1 MWHAWSWPLI
11 EERPQ
16 RSLALSRIFLFMA
29 AFSSSHVEAWLHVHC
44 PGLEKK
50 WRRPN
55 NNFKPCTRLVTGS
68 TGATTNEDIPLS
80 SYSTANCNEGPN
92 YIVNFIQLATSA
104 QQPATHCFKPVTPQI
119 QQFIPK
125 CGYALK
131 IGGAERTVFT
141 QQQKEIMIQYYNR
154 QANYDIQ
161 ADTTEC
167 AATMRKRGLEPLKDS
182 QIKSWWNSYHQ
193 KSEREMER
201 MAQHLH
207 TAREGTTAMLS
218 NQPASTTQPT
228 ICIWSISFTSY
239 VIVTTISTLQQN
251 YVWYLCVTFFVRRF
265 IVLRWPGLCRV
276 PDDHA
281 SCIYFCKNVFTEI
294 LARQLN

>member
-92 YIVNFIQLATSA
+92 YKFHSACDLGPTASNSLLQACHSSNSAVHSKVWICFENWGSKAHSVHPTAKRDYDSVLQSISQLRHSGWYNWMCCYHEEEGPGT
-104 QQPATHCFKPVTPQI
+104 
-119 QQFIPK
+119 
-125 CGYALK
+125 LK
-131 IGGAERTVFT
+131 RFPNKKLVEFLSPE
-141 QQQKEIMIQYYNR
+141 K
-154 QANYDIQ
+154 
-161 ADTTEC
+161 
-167 AATMRKRGLEPLKDS
+167 RKRNGKDGS
-182 QIKSWWNSYHQ
+182 TFTYRTWRNY
-193 KSEREMER
+193 
-201 MAQHLH
+201 
-207 TAREGTTAMLS
+207 S
-218 NQPASTTQPT
+218 NVVQSASINHPT
-228 ICIWSISFTSY
+228 
-239 VIVTTISTLQQN
+239 N
-251 YVWYLCVTFFVRRF
+251 
-265 IVLRWPGLCRV
+265 
-276 PDDHA
+276 
-281 SCIYFCKNVFTEI
+281 
-294 LARQLN
+294 

>member
-16 RSLALSRIFLFMA
+16 RSLALARIFLFMA
-29 AFSSSHVEAWLHVHC
+29 GFSSSHVEAWLHVHC

-80 SYSTANCNEGPN
+80 SCSTANCNEGPN

-131 IGGAERTVFT
+131 IGGAKRTVFT

-182 QIKSWWNSYHQ
+182 QIKSWRNSYHQ

-228 ICIWSISFTSY
+228 RSVSEVSASLPTWSWLLFRHCSRIMCDICVWHFLCDVSLYCGGLDCAVSQM
-239 VIVTTISTLQQN
+239 TTL
-251 YVWYLCVTFFVRRF
+251 V
-265 IVLRWPGLCRV
+265 
-276 PDDHA
+276 
-281 SCIYFCKNVFTEI
+281 VFTFAKTFS
-294 LARQLN
+294 LRF

>member
-80 SYSTANCNEGPN
+80 SCSTANCNEGPN

-104 QQPATHCFKPVTPQI
+104 QQPATHCFKPATPQI

-131 IGGAERTVFT
+131 IGEQSAQCSPNSKKRLWFSITID
-141 QQQKEIMIQYYNR
+141 KP
-154 QANYDIQ
+154 
-161 ADTTEC
+161 TT
-167 AATMRKRGLEPLKDS
+167 
-182 QIKSWWNSYHQ
+182 
-193 KSEREMER
+193 
-201 MAQHLH
+201 
-207 TAREGTTAMLS
+207 
-218 NQPASTTQPT
+218 
-228 ICIWSISFTSY
+228 
-239 VIVTTISTLQQN
+239 
-251 YVWYLCVTFFVRRF
+251 TFRL
-265 IVLRWPGLCRV
+265 I
-276 PDDHA
+276 
-281 SCIYFCKNVFTEI
+281 
-294 LARQLN
+294 QLNVLLPWGRGAWNP

>member
-68 TGATTNEDIPLS
+68 TGATTNEHIPLS
-80 SYSTANCNEGPN
+80 SCSTANRNECPN

-119 QQFIPK
+119 QQFIPVWICFENWGSK
-125 CGYALK
+125 AHSVHPTAKRDYDWVLQSTSQLRHSGWYNWMCCYHEEEGPGTLK
-131 IGGAERTVFT
+131 RF
-141 QQQKEIMIQYYNR
+141 
-154 QANYDIQ
+154 ANKKLV
-161 ADTTEC
+161 EFLSPEK
-167 AATMRKRGLEPLKDS
+167 RKRNGKDGS
-182 QIKSWWNSYHQ
+182 TFTYRTWRNY
-193 KSEREMER
+193 
-201 MAQHLH
+201 
-207 TAREGTTAMLS
+207 S
-218 NQPASTTQPT
+218 NVVQSASINHPT
-228 ICIWSISFTSY
+228 
-239 VIVTTISTLQQN
+239 N
-251 YVWYLCVTFFVRRF
+251 
-265 IVLRWPGLCRV
+265 
-276 PDDHA
+276 
-281 SCIYFCKNVFTEI
+281 
-294 LARQLN
+294 